1 MKQVRKIYYKAFKS
15 SLAIWRFCTKL
26 KVSNSNPPTSPSRK
40 TLNEPINQK
49 KKKGSQYKINFLSTL
64 IFKTH
69 YPHLEEPQSL
79 QVRQP
84 SWYIKFSDLQFS
96 QVWPLACVPSS
107 T

>member
-49 KKKGSQYKINFLSTL
+49 KKKKEVN
-64 IFKTH
+64 
-69 YPHLEEPQSL
+69 
-79 QVRQP
+79 
-84 SWYIKFSDLQFS
+84 IK
-96 QVWPLACVPSS
+96 
-107 T
+107 